1 MLAVPA
7 PAVKRGSRYHRAM
20 ADAAPRSGSP
30 WFWRGAALAFAA
42 LIAFAFYS
50 ECRQGET
57 QRADAERAMACAI
70 GPRPVALDQVAA
82 RYRRVHALAR
92 ERDLR
97 HPQICRNTFLNAARY
112 HGNASSR
119 ALQFALERVPP
130 LLAADDAA
138 LDEPALLDALTA
150 VARELAYDQ
159 PR

>member
-1 MLAVPA
+1 
-7 PAVKRGSRYHRAM
+7 M

-50 ECRQGET
+50 ECRQGEV
-57 QRADAERAMACAI
+57 QDADAERAMRCAL
-70 GPRPVALDQVAA
+70 GPPPVAVDQIAP

-130 LLAADDAA
+130 LLAADDAT
-138 LDEPALLDALTA
+138 LDEAALIDALTA

>member
-1 MLAVPA
+1 
-7 PAVKRGSRYHRAM
+7 M
-20 ADAAPRSGSP
+20 ADAAPRSDSP
-30 WFWRGAALAFAA
+30 WFWRGAALVFAA

-57 QRADAERAMACAI
+57 QRADAERAMRCAI

-97 HPQICRNTFLNAARY
+97 HPQICRNTFRNAASY

-119 ALQFALERVPP
+119 QLQFALEAVPP
-130 LLAADDAA
+130 LLAADDAT
-138 LDEPALLDALTA
+138 LDEAALLDALAT
-150 VARELAYDQ
+150 VARQLGYDQ